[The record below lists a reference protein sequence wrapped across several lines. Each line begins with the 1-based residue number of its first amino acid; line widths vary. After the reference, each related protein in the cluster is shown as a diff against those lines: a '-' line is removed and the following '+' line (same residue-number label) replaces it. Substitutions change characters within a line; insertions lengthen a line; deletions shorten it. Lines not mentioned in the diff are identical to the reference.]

1 MNWFE
6 GKGSP
11 ATHDMELG
19 YKRGKSAVL
28 DHLVP
33 IAERKEDVPAVLFQ
47 GKHELRHM
55 CSIFR
60 KIC

>member
-6 GKGSP
+6 GKGN
-11 ATHDMELG
+11 TVTNDMELG

-33 IAERKEDVPAVLFQ
+33 LAERKEDVPAVLLQ
-47 GKHELRHM
+47 GGHELRHM
-55 CSIFR
+55 SSIIR
-60 KIC
+60 DIL